1 MTGQPRRAVLYD
13 VDGTLVDSSYLHVV
27 AWWEAFR
34 SQGHDISMTDIHRCI
49 GMGSD
54 SLVESL
60 LDQPNDDAIEAH
72 TDYYAPRLRQL
83 RTFPDATKLLRRT
96 HDEGLVVI
104 LATSAS
110 DKEAAHLRTALDAD
124 DVIDHMTTSEDAE
137 NAKPAADI
145 LLSAMKS
152 ADVKAENCIF
162 VGDSVWDI
170 KACARIDMPC
180 IALLSG
186 GISESELTAAGA
198 VAVYRDPAHLLAE
211 FDDAVLAR
219 LTAAAGR
226 PGGLNAGD
234 ISDMR

>member
-1 MTGQPRRAVLYD
+1 VTGEARRAVLYD

-34 SQGHDISMTDIHRCI
+34 SQGHDVAMTDIHHCI

-54 SLVESL
+54 QLVEAL
-60 LDQPNDDAIEAH
+60 LDKPSDDVVEAH
-72 TDYYAPRLRQL
+72 TDYYAPRLRAL

-96 HDEGLVVI
+96 HDAGLVVI

-110 DKEAAHLRTALDAD
+110 GKEAAHLRAALDAD
-124 DVIDHMTTSEDAE
+124 DAIDHMTTSEDAD

-145 LLSAMKS
+145 LLSAMES
-152 ADVKAENCIF
+152 AGVKAGNCVF

-170 KACARIDMPC
+170 KACTSIDMPC

-186 GISESELTAAGA
+186 GTCEAELTAAGA
-198 VAVYRDPAHLLAE
+198 VAVYRDPAHLLEE
-211 FDDAVLAR
+211 FDDALLGR
-219 LTAAAGR
+219 LESR
-226 PGGLNAGD
+226 K
-234 ISDMR
+234 

>member
-1 MTGQPRRAVLYD
+1 VTSQPRRAVLYD

-34 SQGHDISMTDIHRCI
+34 SQGFDVAMTDIHRRI
-49 GMGSD
+49 GMGSEQ
-54 SLVESL
+54 LVEAL
-60 LDQPNDDAIEAH
+60 LDESNDAVVEAH

-83 RTFPDATKLLRRT
+83 RAFPDAAKLLRRT

-145 LLSAMKS
+145 LTSALDA
-152 ADVKAENCIF
+152 ADLEAGNCVF

-170 KACARIDMPC
+170 EACNRIDMPC

-186 GISESELTAAGA
+186 GISEPELTAAGA

-211 FDDAVLAR
+211 FDDAVLGRLPAR
-219 LTAAAGR
+219 
-226 PGGLNAGD
+226 
-234 ISDMR
+234 S

>member
-1 MTGQPRRAVLYD
+1 VTDQPRRAVLFD

-34 SQGHDISMTDIHRCI
+34 SQGYDVAMTDIHRCI

-54 SLVESL
+54 QLVEEL
-60 LDQPNDDAIEAH
+60 IDKPNDDVVEAH

-83 RTFPDATKLLRRT
+83 RTFPDAARLLHRT

-110 DKEAAHLRTALDAD
+110 GKEATHLRAALDSD

-137 NAKPAADI
+137 NAKPASDI
-145 LLSAMKS
+145 LTSAMDA
-152 ADVKAENCIF
+152 ADLKAENCIF

-186 GISESELTAAGA
+186 GICSSELTAAGA

-211 FDDAVLAR
+211 FDDAVLGR
-219 LTAAAGR
+219 LPST
-226 PGGLNAGD
+226 
-234 ISDMR
+234 

>member
-124 DVIDHMTTSEDAE
+124 DVIDHMTTSDDAE

-145 LLSAMKS
+145 LTSALDS
-152 ADVKAENCIF
+152 ADLEAENCVF

-186 GISESELTAAGA
+186 GISERELTEAGA

-211 FDDAVLAR
+211 FDDAVVSR
-219 LTAAAGR
+219 
-226 PGGLNAGD
+226 LNAGD

>member
-1 MTGQPRRAVLYD
+1 VTSRPRRAVLFD

-34 SQGHDISMTDIHRCI
+34 SQGFDVAMTDIHRCI

-54 SLVESL
+54 QLVDAL
-60 LDQPNDDAIEAH
+60 LNRASDDVVEAH

-83 RTFPDATKLLRRT
+83 RTFPDATRLLRRT
-96 HDEGLVVI
+96 HDEGLVVV

-110 DKEAAHLRTALDAD
+110 DKEAGHLRTALDAD

-145 LLSAMKS
+145 LVAAMES
-152 ADVKAENCIF
+152 ADLEAENCVF

-170 KACARIDMPC
+170 KACNRLDMPC

-186 GISESELTAAGA
+186 GISERELTDAGA
-198 VAVYRDPAHLLAE
+198 VAVYRDPAHLLE
-211 FDDAVLAR
+211 GFEDGLLGR
-219 LTAAAGR
+219 L
-226 PGGLNAGD
+226 PGKP
-234 ISDMR
+234 